1 MHLVEAESTGPV
13 EGEEPVVTP
22 PRPPHR
28 RVSVSLLFTL
38 TVLIGTVV
46 AIYVG
51 FPPRHHVL
59 MTEAIAQHREP
70 SPAWDLVQPSDVQ
83 LRAWVLGVVG
93 GKALPLPTD
102 AMAGAGSRRVV
113 IDGAR
118 RIEVLNRPTAVIG
131 FHVGAE
137 AVTYVVQRAGS
148 VGPDLTE
155 RTDDELRA
163 ITWQTGAF
171 RFVLVGGDR
180 SVDSWRKSIK

>member
-1 MHLVEAESTGPV
+1 MHLVEAEATGPI
-13 EGEEPVVTP
+13 EGEDAIVTP

-59 MTEAIAQHREP
+59 MTEAIAAHREAAP
-70 SPAWDLVQPSDVQ
+70 VWDLVQPTAVE
-83 LRAWVLGVVG
+83 LRAFVAGAVG
-93 GKALPLPTD
+93 GKDVPLPV
-102 AMAGAGSRRVV
+102 GVV
-113 IDGAR
+113 EGAR
-118 RIEVLNRPTAVIG
+118 RIEVLKKSTAVIRYR
-131 FHVGAE
+131 VATE
-137 AVTYVVQRAGS
+137 PVTYVVQRAAS

-171 RFVLVGGDR
+171 RFVLVGNDKTAAA
-180 SVDSWRKSIK
+180 WRGTVK